1 MSMLAGRPGAG
12 RDEVGE
18 KVASFPTYEQ
28 AQKAVSSLIAGEV
41 PARDIAIVGTGL
53 RSIERITGRLGYATA
68 ARSGALNGL
77 MIGLLFAFIF
87 VLGQPTVQIATFLG
101 VLLVGMAL
109 GMLLS
114 LGTYSLIRRRRD
126 FASVMQVSADHY
138 DVCVA
143 AASLHK
149 ARGVLG
155 PTGTARTVVARPP
168 VSVDDA
174 RHRRRAPRRLRLRQ
188 PVTSR
193 PATGSASSHR
203 RRSPGA
209 TPPSTARLLPSLPP
223 SRPEPS
229 RPVPSRPVLRRPR
242 LRATSGDRRA
252 RPHPRRPAERRLERL
267 GPVGR
272 ARSYVR
278 HDRSGARS
286 GSGHDPSLP
295 RGPRHRPRRR
305 RLRRVAVRLPLRR
318 GRTPDARTRR
328 CGDAHVGSCAGMV
341 RRDVGA
347 GGVRGRGEVVRRP
360 QFFVEGENDPFVDPH
375 EQLVEAVASCPDARV
390 HWIAGATHSF
400 EVKGA
405 RRPAD
410 EIGAGLAPVVAGFVR
425 AL

>member
-174 RHRRRAPRRLRLRQ
+174 PPQYGERIAP
-188 PVTSR
+188 
-193 PATGSASSHR
+193 GSQAASSSS
-203 RRSPGA
+203 RSTAPT
-209 TPPSTARLLPSLPP
+209 TPPAGEEPP
-223 SRPEPS
+223 RYGERIVPPTPRPPRDTPDDGQASPESAADEPS
-229 RPVPSRPVLRRPR
+229 
-242 LRATSGDRRA
+242 G
-252 RPHPRRPAERRLERL
+252 AEA
-267 GPVGR
+267 PQ
-272 ARSYVR
+272 
-278 HDRSGARS
+278 
-286 GSGHDPSLP
+286 
-295 RGPRHRPRRR
+295 GPREER
-305 RLRRVAVRLPLRR
+305 
-318 GRTPDARTRR
+318 
-328 CGDAHVGSCAGMV
+328 
-341 RRDVGA
+341 
-347 GGVRGRGEVVRRP
+347 
-360 QFFVEGENDPFVDPH
+360 
-375 EQLVEAVASCPDARV
+375 
-390 HWIAGATHSF
+390 
-400 EVKGA
+400 
-405 RRPAD
+405 
-410 EIGAGLAPVVAGFVR
+410 
-425 AL
+425 

>member
-18 KVASFPTYEQ
+18 KVASYPTYEQ

-143 AASLHK
+143 PASLHK

-155 PTGTARTVVARPP
+155 PTGTARTVVARPS
-168 VSVDDA
+168 VSVDA
-174 RHRRRAPRRLRLRQ
+174 APPQYGERIAPGSQ
-188 PVTSR
+188 TPASASR
-193 PATGSASSHR
+193 PATPTSASANDEPPRYGERIVPPTPQSHR
-203 RRSPGA
+203 DAPVDGRAPAEPSGVEPAGVEPSADEPPAEAPGA
-209 TPPSTARLLPSLPP
+209 
-223 SRPEPS
+223 
-229 RPVPSRPVLRRPR
+229 PR
-242 LRATSGDRRA
+242 DDR
-252 RPHPRRPAERRLERL
+252 
-267 GPVGR
+267 
-272 ARSYVR
+272 
-278 HDRSGARS
+278 
-286 GSGHDPSLP
+286 
-295 RGPRHRPRRR
+295 
-305 RLRRVAVRLPLRR
+305 
-318 GRTPDARTRR
+318 
-328 CGDAHVGSCAGMV
+328 
-341 RRDVGA
+341 
-347 GGVRGRGEVVRRP
+347 
-360 QFFVEGENDPFVDPH
+360 
-375 EQLVEAVASCPDARV
+375 
-390 HWIAGATHSF
+390 
-400 EVKGA
+400 
-405 RRPAD
+405 
-410 EIGAGLAPVVAGFVR
+410 
-425 AL
+425 

>member
-1 MSMLAGRPGAG
+1 MSMLAGRSGAG

-143 AASLHK
+143 ATSLHK

-155 PTGTARTVVARPP
+155 PTGPARTVIARPTAA
-168 VSVDDA
+168 VDDA
-174 RHRRRAPRRLRLRQ
+174 PPQYGERIAP
-188 PVTSR
+188 
-193 PATGSASSHR
+193 GS
-203 RRSPGA
+203 
-209 TPPSTARLLPSLPP
+209 
-223 SRPEPS
+223 
-229 RPVPSRPVLRRPR
+229 PVPSSASRSSAPASAPAQDEPPR
-242 LRATSGDRRA
+242 YGERIPPPTPQA
-252 RPHPRRPAERRLERL
+252 PR
-267 GPVGR
+267 
-272 ARSYVR
+272 
-278 HDRSGARS
+278 D
-286 GSGHDPSLP
+286 GS
-295 RGPRHRPRRR
+295 R
-305 RLRRVAVRLPLRR
+305 
-318 GRTPDARTRR
+318 DA
-328 CGDAHVGSCAGMV
+328 A
-341 RRDVGA
+341 
-347 GGVRGRGEVVRRP
+347 
-360 QFFVEGENDPFVDPH
+360 
-375 EQLVEAVASCPDARV
+375 
-390 HWIAGATHSF
+390 AGAQPT
-400 EVKGA
+400 GA
-405 RRPAD
+405 EQPGAD
-410 EIGAGLAPVVAGFVR
+410 QTGAEPTAAEPPRADAPEAPR
-425 AL
+425 DER